1 MVTAFA
7 EMLKCHAAPGRVA
20 WIGLRPGRRVDVQ
33 TPGSAEVALDGL
45 AGDHAKAGKRAVTL
59 IQAEHLPVIAALAG
73 IGAVQPEQL
82 RRNLVI
88 SGINL
93 AALRKAALRVGSAVV
108 QVTGPCP
115 PCSRMEEVLGRG
127 GYNAMRGHGGWYAEV
142 LEPGR
147 VALGDSVTL
156 LTDAE

>member
-7 EMLKCHAAPGRVA
+7 EMLKCHAATGRVV
-20 WIGLRPGRRVDVQ
+20 WIGLRPGRREDVQ
-33 TPGSAEVALDGL
+33 TPGSAEVSLDGL

-93 AALRKAALRVGSAVV
+93 AALRKAALRVGSAVL

-156 LTDAE
+156 LTDAD